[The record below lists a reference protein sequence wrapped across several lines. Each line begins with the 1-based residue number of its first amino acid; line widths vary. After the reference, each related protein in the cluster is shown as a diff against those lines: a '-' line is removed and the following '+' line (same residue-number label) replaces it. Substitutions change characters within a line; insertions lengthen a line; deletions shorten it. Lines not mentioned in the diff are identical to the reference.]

1 MEEKRVQENKMGIL
15 PVNRLLITMAVPM
28 IISMLV
34 QACYNVIDSIFVAR
48 LGEAALTAV
57 SLAFP
62 MQNVMIAVGTGTG
75 VGINAMLSKSLGEG
89 KRQQASQAACN
100 GIFLAICSMVV
111 FAILG
116 LVAVRPFYASQVAHE
131 PEILEYGVEY
141 LTVVCCFCQGMFL
154 QIVFERLLQATGNTT
169 GSMISQLTGAVVNI
183 VLDPLFIFGLGPFP
197 ALGVMGAAVATVIGQ
212 FIGAGVAFYLNLK
225 GNKEIE
231 LSLKNCFR
239 PHAATIKRI
248 YSVGIPSIIMASI
261 GSVMNYGMNLILVG
275 FTSTATAV
283 FGVYFKIQSFF
294 FMPVFGMNN
303 AVVPII
309 AFNYGAEK
317 RSRMISTIKLSIFY
331 AVCFMLTGMLVMNLF
346 PRQIFALFEASETM
360 LEIGV
365 PALKTLSLSY
375 LFAGFC
381 IAGGTVFQ
389 ALGKGFYSMMVSVV
403 RQLLV
408 LLPVAWLLAQT
419 GVLDAVWWSFPIAE
433 LFSLTLTALFLRKI
447 YKDIISNVPDRV

>member
-1 MEEKRVQENKMGIL
+1 
-15 PVNRLLITMAVPM
+15 
-28 IISMLV
+28 
-34 QACYNVIDSIFVAR
+34 
-48 LGEAALTAV
+48 
-57 SLAFP
+57 
-62 MQNVMIAVGTGTG
+62 
-75 VGINAMLSKSLGEG
+75 
-89 KRQQASQAACN
+89 
-100 GIFLAICSMVV
+100 
-111 FAILG
+111 
-116 LVAVRPFYASQVAHE
+116 
-131 PEILEYGVEY
+131 
-141 LTVVCCFCQGMFL
+141 
-154 QIVFERLLQATGNTT
+154 
-169 GSMISQLTGAVVNI
+169 
-183 VLDPLFIFGLGPFP
+183 
-197 ALGVMGAAVATVIGQ
+197 
-212 FIGAGVAFYLNLK
+212 
-225 GNKEIE
+225 
-231 LSLKNCFR
+231 
-239 PHAATIKRI
+239 
-248 YSVGIPSIIMASI
+248 MASI

-447 YKDIISNVPDRV
+447 YKDIISKVPDQV